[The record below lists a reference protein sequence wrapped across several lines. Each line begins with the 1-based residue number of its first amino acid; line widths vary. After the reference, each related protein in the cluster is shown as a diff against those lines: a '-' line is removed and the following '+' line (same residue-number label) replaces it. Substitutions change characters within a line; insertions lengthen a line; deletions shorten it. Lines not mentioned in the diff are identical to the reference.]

1 MAPGGTDPPGLTKG
15 AMQKKVIFK
24 GRLLPLAL
32 LAPQLAVTFVFFFWP
47 AGQAIYQS
55 LLREDAFGFSREFV
69 GLENFHEVLSDPSWV
84 NAALN
89 SLVFSGCVAGLA
101 LGLALFLAVQ
111 ADKSLRGATVYRSL
125 LIWPYAVAPAVAAVL
140 WLFLFQPNVGLLGR
154 GLNAIGIAWDYRLNG
169 NQAMI
174 LVIIAA
180 AWKQLAYNFIFF
192 LAGLQSIPASVLE
205 AAAIDGARPAR
216 RFWTIIFPLLSP
228 TTFFLLVVN
237 LTYAFFETFGII
249 HALTSGGPAKA
260 TETLIYKV
268 YVDGVQNLNL
278 GSSSAQSV
286 ILMILVIGLTAIQ
299 FRAVEKKV
307 HY

>member
-1 MAPGGTDPPGLTKG
+1 
-15 AMQKKVIFK
+15 MQKKVIFK
-24 GRLLPLAL
+24 GKLLPLAL
-32 LAPQLAVTFVFFFWP
+32 LAPQLAVTFIFFFWP

-69 GLENFHEVLSDPSWV
+69 GLENFHEVLTDPSWV

-89 SLVFSGCVAGLA
+89 SLVFSGFVAGLA

-111 ADKSLRGATVYRSL
+111 ADKSIRGATAYRSL

-140 WLFLFQPNVGLLGR
+140 WLFLFQPNVGMLGR
-154 GLNAIGIAWDYRLNG
+154 WLNAMGIAWDYRLNG
-169 NQAMI
+169 GQAMT

-237 LTYAFFETFGII
+237 LTYAFFDTFGII
-249 HALTSGGPAKA
+249 HSLTNGGPAKA

>member
-1 MAPGGTDPPGLTKG
+1 
-15 AMQKKVIFK
+15 MQKKVIFR

-32 LAPQLAVTFVFFFWP
+32 LAPQLAITFVFFFWP
-47 AGQAIYQS
+47 AGRAVYQS
-55 LLREDAFGFSREFV
+55 LLREDAFGLSQEFV
-69 GLENFHEVLSDPSWV
+69 GLENFQDVLSDPNWL

-89 SLVFSGCVAGLA
+89 SLVFSGAVAGLA
-101 LGLALFLAVQ
+101 LCLSLFLAVQ
-111 ADKSLRGATVYRSL
+111 ADKSLRGVTIYRSL

-140 WLFLFQPNVGLLGR
+140 WLFLFQPQVGLIGR
-154 GLNAIGIAWDYRLNG
+154 WLNAVGVAWDYRLNG
-169 NQAMI
+169 THAMI
-174 LVIIAA
+174 LIIVAA
-180 AWKQLAYNFIFF
+180 AWKQVAYNFIFF

-205 AAAIDGARPAR
+205 AAAIDGARPTR
-216 RFWTIIFPLLSP
+216 RFWSIIFPLLSP
-228 TTFFLLVVN
+228 TTFFLLIVN

-249 HALTSGGPAKA
+249 HALTSGGPGQA

-278 GSSSAQSV
+278 GLSSAQSV
-286 ILMILVIGLTAIQ
+286 ILMVLVIALTAVQ

>member
-1 MAPGGTDPPGLTKG
+1 
-15 AMQKKVIFK
+15 MQKKVIFR
-24 GRLLPLAL
+24 GRLLPIAL

-69 GLENFHEVLSDPSWV
+69 GLENFQEVLSDPTWL
-84 NAALN
+84 NAAMN
-89 SLVFSGCVAGLA
+89 TVVFSGCVAGLA

-140 WLFLFQPNVGLLGR
+140 WLFLFQPEVGMIGR
-154 GLNAIGIAWDYRLNG
+154 GLRAIGVPWDYRLNG
-169 NQAMI
+169 NHAMI
-174 LVIIAA
+174 LVVIAA
-180 AWKQLAYNFIFF
+180 VWKQIAYNFIFF

-216 RFWTIIFPLLSP
+216 RFWTVIFPLLSP

-249 HALTSGGPAKA
+249 HALTNGGPAKA

-268 YVDGVQNLNL
+268 YVDGVENLNL
-278 GSSSAQSV
+278 GQSAAQSV
-286 ILMILVIGLTAIQ
+286 ILMIIVIALTAIQ